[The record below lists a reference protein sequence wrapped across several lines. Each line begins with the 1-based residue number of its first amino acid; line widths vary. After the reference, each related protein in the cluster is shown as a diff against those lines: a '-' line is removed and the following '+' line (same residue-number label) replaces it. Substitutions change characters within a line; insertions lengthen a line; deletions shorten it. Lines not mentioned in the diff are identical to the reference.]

1 MSIRVAI
8 AVALAFLAVAGVP
21 QFESG
26 PTPAPAPVRVQEPS
40 PEMRAAVR
48 PVVLAVSSMSMIDR
62 LWLQYIYTNA
72 ARVVQEDGT
81 AEAGPVIATTDGLR
95 GVHIAILRFIWK
107 GLAENEPGKYP
118 ALRDAI
124 ESAFD
129 TAIGKSRRPMTPELR
144 AKVVELFGA
153 IAWAGL
159 GKDG

>member
-8 AVALAFLAVAGVP
+8 AAAVAFVAIAGVP
-21 QFESG
+21 QFETDSR
-26 PTPAPAPVRVQEPS
+26 PSVQIQEPS
-40 PEMRAAVR
+40 LEMRAAVR
-48 PVVLAVSSMSMIDR
+48 PVVQVVSSMSMIDR
-62 LWLQYIYTNA
+62 LWLQYIYTKA
-72 ARVVQEDGT
+72 AKVVEEDGT
-81 AEAGPVIATTDGLR
+81 AETGPVIATTDGLR

-129 TAIGKSRRPMTPELR
+129 TAVGQSRRPLTPELR